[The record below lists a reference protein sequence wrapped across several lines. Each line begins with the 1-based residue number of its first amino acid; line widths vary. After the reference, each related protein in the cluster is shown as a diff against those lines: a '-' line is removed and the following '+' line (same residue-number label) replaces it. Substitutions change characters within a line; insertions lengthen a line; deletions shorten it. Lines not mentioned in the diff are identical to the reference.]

1 MPIQY
6 EIDKGRRLLRAVSIG
21 RVDAEA
27 VRDYLRRMESDPDY
41 DPAFDGI
48 IDVRSASADVSP
60 DDIRDIAELVR
71 RRPREA
77 TGRRAVL
84 VSSDEHFGLMRMFEA
99 YASGG
104 PTRYRV
110 FRDPDEAKAWLESGS
125 DT

>member
-6 EIDKGRRLLRAVSIG
+6 EIDRGRRLLRAVSVG

-27 VRDYLRRMESDPDY
+27 VRDYLRRIENDSEY
-41 DPAFDGI
+41 DPSFDGI
-48 IDVRSASADVSP
+48 IDVRGATADVSP

-71 RRPREA
+71 RRPVEA

-99 YASGG
+99 YTSRG

-110 FRDPDEAKAWLESGS
+110 FRDPDEANAWLESGS
-125 DT
+125 ET